1 MRISSK
7 WMSGFC
13 EEFLKY
19 GRQSFIEIRAPSI
32 LAANGPNL
40 AALVPRQ
47 KKEME
52 KAISC
57 FEAFL
62 LICSWQDIY
71 IRIDWLAHHKMRWG
85 LWRWS
90 TSWWENCWAIISRWS
105 WGSRVLPLSRF
116 QLPWSALEERERN
129 RLPDEFHFCRKTSFW
144 GFFFKIPN
152 FTPLF
157 SQSCSGNKFYPPI
170 PGAWGENSE

>member
-52 KAISC
+52 KVISC

-90 TSWWENCWAIISRWS
+90 ASWWENCWAFISRWS
-105 WGSRVLPLSRF
+105 CGNRVVPLSRF
-116 QLPWSALEERERN
+116 QLPWSALEEREREIASLMN
-129 RLPDEFHFCRKTSFW
+129 FIFVEKLPFW
-144 GFFFKIPN
+144 EFFFK
-152 FTPLF
+152 
-157 SQSCSGNKFYPPI
+157 SQTYSPVLTKLL
-170 PGAWGENSE
+170 WE

>member
-1 MRISSK
+1 
-7 WMSGFC
+7 MSGFC
-13 EEFLKY
+13 EGFLKY

-52 KAISC
+52 KVISC

-116 QLPWSALEERERN
+116 QLPWSALEEREREIASLMNFNLVEKLPFSNLVFLN
-129 RLPDEFHFCRKTSFW
+129 RKL
-144 GFFFKIPN
+144 
-152 FTPLF
+152 TPLF

>member
-52 KAISC
+52 KVISC
-57 FEAFL
+57 FEAF
-62 LICSWQDIY
+62 CSSAPDKIFTSEL
-71 IRIDWLAHHKMRWG
+71 IDWLITKCVEGFDVDRPAGERIV
-85 LWRWS
+85 
-90 TSWWENCWAIISRWS
+90 E
-105 WGSRVLPLSRF
+105 
-116 QLPWSALEERERN
+116 QL
-129 RLPDEFHFCRKTSFW
+129 
-144 GFFFKIPN
+144 
-152 FTPLF
+152 
-157 SQSCSGNKFYPPI
+157 
-170 PGAWGENSE
+170 

>member
-1 MRISSK
+1 MDV
-7 WMSGFC
+7 W
-13 EEFLKY
+13 KY
-19 GRQSFIEIRAPSI
+19 GHQSFIEIRAPSI
-32 LAANGPNL
+32 LAANGPHL

-52 KAISC
+52 KVISC

-105 WGSRVLPLSRF
+105 CGAEWFHLTDFNFLDLFFRQEKYPFVRNYAFSWSYWSRVLPLSRF
-116 QLPWSALEERERN
+116 QLPWSALEEREREIFSLMN
-129 RLPDEFHFCRKTSFW
+129 FIFVEKLPF
-144 GFFFKIPN
+144 
-152 FTPLF
+152 
-157 SQSCSGNKFYPPI
+157 
-170 PGAWGENSE
+170 